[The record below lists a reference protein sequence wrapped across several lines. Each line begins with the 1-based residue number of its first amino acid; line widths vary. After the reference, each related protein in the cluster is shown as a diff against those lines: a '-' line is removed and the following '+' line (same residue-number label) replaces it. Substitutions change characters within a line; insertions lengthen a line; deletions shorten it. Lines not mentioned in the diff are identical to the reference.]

1 MKWGGDNRKCDI
13 FVCNT
18 YIAFVMRRRLIENEG
33 RYANGVYIQT
43 VDGKLYTKEE
53 WEAHKPADGVYIES
67 VDGDLYTKDQW
78 IALLSKP
85 ESNGVCAVS
94 GGHIFT
100 IESTDESSVL
110 LAWKNG
116 EYILV
121 DNVLTTSTE
130 STAKKDFNGNSNTGF
145 IVSQLGSNKVP
156 AATYCQNYT
165 FPNGS
170 KGYLPS
176 YGEWQEA
183 YNNKTEIDACISLI
197 GGTAI
202 ETSSYYWS
210 STQHSNLNAWGFSWS
225 DGTAKGRDK
234 SSSYPVRVFTTV
246 KKYTPKGIAV
256 VADEIIFVIGLN
268 DSPRSLSWQTT
279 AGDITG
285 LSNIT
290 ALNIVRE
297 NFNGKLNSDIIAAA
311 SNGGDNSLAN
321 SYCQKYIFSDGSQ
334 GYLPSCGEL
343 YVAFQNKV
351 VINEFLNLVGSA
363 FNASNFYWSSSEYG
377 SSVGWGISFYEGIIN
392 TFDKITSGY
401 VRPFG
406 VFDA

>member
-1 MKWGGDNRKCDI
+1 
-13 FVCNT
+13 
-18 YIAFVMRRRLIENEG
+18 MRRRLIENDG

-43 VDGKLYTKEE
+43 VDGKLYTKAE
-53 WEAHKPADGVYIES
+53 WEDYKPTDGVYIES
-67 VDGDLYTKDQW
+67 VDGDLYTRSQW
-78 IALLSKP
+78 NALADKP
-85 ESNGVCAVS
+85 QVNGVTVVNGS
-94 GGHIFT
+94 RIFT
-100 IESTDESSVL
+100 VSLQDST
-110 LAWKNG
+110 
-116 EYILV
+116 
-121 DNVLTTSTE
+121 
-130 STAKKDFNGNSNTGF
+130 
-145 IVSQLGSNKVP
+145 SQLTWQVVPYAINYITYKSNENEARSDFEGFENSSFINDRGSGC
-156 AATYCQNYT
+156 AANYYCKTFQFQNEQY
-165 FPNGS
+165 
-170 KGYLPS
+170 GYLGS
-176 YGEWQEA
+176 MGEMSVMLQ
-183 YNNKTEIDACISLI
+183 NKGEVNECLSII
-197 GGTAI
+197 GGTLLDSYVYW
-202 ETSSYYWS
+202 TSTANSLY
-210 STQHSNLNAWGFSWS
+210 ASWYI
-225 DGTAKGRDK
+225 DAYTGAAGIMDNDQPR
-234 SSSYPVRVFTTV
+234 YVRPLTPA
-246 KKYTPKGIAV
+246 KKYTPKGVAV

-268 DSPRSLSWQTT
+268 DSPRSLAWQTT
-279 AGDITG
+279 SGDITG

-311 SNGGDNSLAN
+311 SNGGDNSPAN

-377 SSVGWGISFYEGIIN
+377 SSIGWGISFYEGSIN

>member
-1 MKWGGDNRKCDI
+1 
-13 FVCNT
+13 
-18 YIAFVMRRRLIENEG
+18 MRRILIENEG

-43 VDGKLYTKEE
+43 IDGKLYTKEE

-67 VDGDLYTKDQW
+67 VEGDLYTKDQW
-78 IALLSKP
+78 ISLSSKP
-85 ESNGVCAVS
+85 VANGVCVVS

-100 IESTDESSVL
+100 IESTDEISVL

-145 IVSQLGSNKVP
+145 IVSQLGSSKVP
-156 AATYCQNYT
+156 ASAYCQSYT

-170 KGYLPS
+170 EGYLPS
-176 YGEWQEA
+176 LGEWQEA
-183 YNNKTEIDACISLI
+183 YNNKTEIDECISLI
-197 GGTAI
+197 DGTAI

-210 STQHSNLNAWGFSWS
+210 STQHSNLNAWGLSWS

-234 SSSYPVRVFTTV
+234 SSSYPVRVFTAV
-246 KKYTPKGIAV
+246 KKYTPKAIAV
-256 VADEIIFVIGLN
+256 VTDEIRFVIGLN
-268 DSPRSLSWQTT
+268 DSPNNLVWQTT
-279 AGDITG
+279 AGEITS
-285 LSNIT
+285 LPNIT
-290 ALNIVRE
+290 TVNLAKTD
-297 NFNGKLNSDIIAAA
+297 FNGKSNSDIIMAA
-311 SNGGDNSLAN
+311 SNGGAN
-321 SYCQKYIFSDGSQ
+321 SPANEYCQNYTFSDRSK

-343 YVAFQNKV
+343 YIAFQNKV

-363 FNASNFYWSSSEYG
+363 LNASNFYWSSSEYG
-377 SSVGWGISFYEGIIN
+377 SSIGWGISFYEGSIN
-392 TFDKITSGY
+392 TFDKISPGHD
-401 VRPFG
+401 RPFG